1 MAIVATAQNGSLKVT
16 EPEFDLS
23 QPVSSVKYQNN
34 AKAIRAKLPANQ
46 RYMGNYSGDE
56 YSEKGVGFTQNE
68 GKITLLTP
76 VNKIIAENFNGGKVV
91 GMRVALPADGI
102 GAITAKLYTYNISGG
117 DIEYNVVAEKEITST
132 KKGWNDCTFS
142 TPYALDLSKVEG
154 VMLGFTYT
162 TEERVFS

>member
-1 MAIVATAQNGSLKVT
+1 MKKILLSCVAFAMAIVATAQNGSLKVT

-46 RYMGNYSGDE
+46 RYMGNYSG
-56 YSEKGVGFTQNE
+56 
-68 GKITLLTP
+68 KITLLTP

-117 DIEYNVVAEKEITST
+117 DIE
-132 KKGWNDCTFS
+132 
-142 TPYALDLSKVEG
+142 
-154 VMLGFTYT
+154 
-162 TEERVFS
+162 